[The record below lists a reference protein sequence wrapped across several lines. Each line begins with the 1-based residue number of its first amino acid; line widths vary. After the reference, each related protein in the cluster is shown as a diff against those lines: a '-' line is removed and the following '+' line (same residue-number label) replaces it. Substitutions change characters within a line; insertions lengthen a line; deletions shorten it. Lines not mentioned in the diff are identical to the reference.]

1 MRGQLEPEHAI
12 KASAKGSTASIFQ
25 RYPDG
30 SLVGTKIYDDAGLIY
45 TFDTGTFLHAHA
57 WRYRGQLC

>member
-1 MRGQLEPEHAI
+1 MLLTLAPRMRGQLEPEHAI

-30 SLVGTKIYDDAGLIY
+30 SLVGTKLYDDAGLIY
-45 TFDTGTFLHAHA
+45 TFDTGNF
-57 WRYRGQLC
+57 